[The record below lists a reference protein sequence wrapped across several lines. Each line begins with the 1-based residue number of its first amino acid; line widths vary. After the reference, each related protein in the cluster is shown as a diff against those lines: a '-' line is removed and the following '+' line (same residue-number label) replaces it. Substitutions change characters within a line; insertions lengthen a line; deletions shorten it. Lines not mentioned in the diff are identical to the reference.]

1 MLICFYPKSSHIL
14 MKLIQRRIF
23 SIVRHTLFSHAIK
36 VMWALM
42 SKFVFIQNQF
52 KFAFYLFESF

>member
-1 MLICFYPKSSHIL
+1 